1 MKGLMK
7 TSMILAALVLSAS
20 FAYAGDLKPVHDNN
34 AGGGLHQMPTPN
46 ANAIANANEN
56 AAFNPDRDPGSDKDK
71 VRKLRPVK

>member
-20 FAYAGDLKPVHDNN
+20 FAYAGDLKPVHGN
-34 AGGGLHQMPTPN
+34 GGDVKPLPTPN